1 MLSCLHV
8 IMSCTYQ
15 FLNRQVERP
24 GKFDLMLDSGSLV
37 GGWLIFANFYIRS
50 TRSFFAIGGFMSENL
65 KNEHVF
71 SKHCSSVNFHP
82 TGLKF
87 WPMRDFILGQKFYFL
102 MHGQKMSF
110 WCGFF
115 HFRENL
121 SFKKAFT
128 KNPIS
133 RLFFELQTSNF
144 GKWEIYIWVKKNI
157 LWLWAKKL
165 NLHADFFIFVKFYG
179 LRAIH

>member
-1 MLSCLHV
+1 
-8 IMSCTYQ
+8 MSSNCQEERTYQ
-15 FLNRQVERP
+15 FLNRQVARP
-24 GKFDLMLDSGSLV
+24 ITFDLMLDSGSLV

-71 SKHCSSVNFHP
+71 SKHCSSANFHP

-87 WPMRDFILGQKFYFL
+87 WPMRDFILGQNFYFL

-133 RLFFELQTSNF
+133 RVWATNF
-144 GKWEIYIWVKKNI
+144 KFWQMRDLYMGQKNV
-157 LWLWAKKL
+157 LRLWAKKC
-165 NLHADFFIFVKFYG
+165 NLHADFFIS
-179 LRAIH
+179 I